1 MAVFCLTYLSQDSSH
16 YYRVFFFFLFDVR
29 LTLSDKGGLP
39 DTCDTGLLA
48 GTAHTQA
55 ASGGTNE
62 VTMWTDCLISGPCL
76 FLSTQCMD
84 RHAVDDALF
93 RSQKDEIAVIF
104 KNISLEN
111 SILDGEVIPV
121 LILLRT
127 SLLHMLA

>member
-1 MAVFCLTYLSQDSSH
+1 MAGFPWRFSVLRTSARTLRTITEY
-16 YYRVFFFFLFDVR
+16 FFFLFDVR
-29 LTLSDKGGLP
+29 LTLSEKGGLP

-48 GTAHTQA
+48 GPAHTQD

-62 VTMWTDCLISGPCL
+62 VTMWTDGLTSGPRL
-76 FLSTQCMD
+76 FLSSQCMD

-111 SILDGEVIPV
+111 SILER
-121 LILLRT
+121 LFQC
-127 SLLHMLA
+127 